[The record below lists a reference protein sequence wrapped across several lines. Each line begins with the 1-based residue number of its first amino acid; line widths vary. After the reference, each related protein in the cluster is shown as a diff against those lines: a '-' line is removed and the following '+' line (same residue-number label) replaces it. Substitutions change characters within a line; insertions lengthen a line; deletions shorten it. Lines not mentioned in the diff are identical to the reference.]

1 MSVLLFVIISQI
13 NLPHYE
19 TPEALFAVFSLFLL
33 LCWAEIPFVYLLSL
47 PFQSIYTA
55 YTSLFII
62 TSMITFLFLS
72 VLYLIDVVL
81 DGHEDTARVLH
92 YIFLLNPSYGL
103 ASGLSD
109 MYLNYVLSETCRQ
122 SSLSVSAC
130 KQKDIYFYQSPFE
143 LERPGIGITLIYL
156 AIEGVIFMALT
167 LLFDHKSYILQLWRR
182 SRNLKISEQHEL
194 AKVSNAKL
202 KKATMDA
209 RPKSA
214 AYGLQRTQS
223 EFPRSA
229 THLLTSSVAGSKLK
243 RSLSKTVE
251 DETVKDEKKTID
263 NMLQNDKIDPDCS
276 IVLSRVSKDYES
288 GIWKKLKKAWKMN
301 DECIPAVSDVNL
313 IVREKEC
320 FGLAGFNGS
329 GKSTIFKILT
339 GDIQCTTGFVTI
351 CGQNIRSV
359 FQDYVK

>member
-62 TSMITFLFLS
+62 TSITTLLFLS

-122 SSLSVSAC
+122 SSFSMSAC
-130 KQKDIYFYQSPFE
+130 QQVDINFYQNPFE

-167 LLFDHKSYILQLWRR
+167 LLVDHKQHIMQLWRR
-182 SRNLKISEQHEL
+182 RKQLTVYDHYEL
-194 AKVSNAKL
+194 AKVSNAKF
-202 KKATMDA
+202 KKATLDA
-209 RPKSA
+209 RPRNESE
-214 AYGLQRTQS
+214 GLQGTAQLSRDLALR
-223 EFPRSA
+223 RSY
-229 THLLTSSVAGSKLK
+229 
-243 RSLSKTVE
+243 RRVE
-251 DETVKDEKKTID
+251 DVSVRSERRVIGD
-263 NMLQNDKIDPDCS
+263 MLQNNRIGLNCS
-276 IVLSRVSKDYES
+276 ILLSRVSKQYET
-288 GIWKKLKKAWKMN
+288 GALKKLQTAWKA
-301 DECIPAVSDVNL
+301 EKKSFPAISDVSL

-320 FGLAGFNGS
+320 FGLAGFNGA
-329 GKSTIFKILT
+329 GKTTLFKILT
-339 GDIQCTTGFVTI
+339 GDINSTTGFVTI
-351 CGQNIRSV
+351 CGYNIRLV
-359 FQDYVK
+359 V